1 VRVTINIFTKIF
13 LSLLVLI
20 GTAFFVVPAT
30 EVEAQSQIQKP
41 VCLNTS
47 TGDLYTT
54 GCPTASPWVTSNMIL
69 KKDGFCK
76 KALGANSYTID
87 QVDSRKTTSGDTEYK
102 LNRTGDRCIDI
113 YTSEITEKT
122 PGVPVGIF
130 IKYSTL
136 STYGTT
142 TPPIIP
148 PTTTGGTKPQ
158 TPKPTGGTTTTTTP
172 SDTCDGNF
180 KKVGPLCVPKS
191 NFGADTIAGETDA
204 PGLAARIIRIL
215 LYFAGI
221 VAVIMIIYGGYLVMT
236 AAGNETQAATGRKTL
251 TNAIIGLVIVVLAY
265 FVIQVV
271 INFVS

>member
-1 VRVTINIFTKIF
+1 MRVIINIFTKIF

-30 EVEAQSQIQKP
+30 EVEAQSGFAKP
-41 VCLNTS
+41 LCWNKT
-47 TGDLYTT
+47 TGEIYKT
-54 GCPTASPWVTSNMIL
+54 GCPSGTPWLSGSVVMTNG
-69 KKDGFCK
+69 GFCK
-76 KALGANSYTID
+76 KFVPDSGYDVYKLESQTNGGAI
-87 QVDSRKTTSGDTEYK
+87 EYK
-102 LNRTGDRCIDI
+102 LN
-113 YTSEITEKT
+113 TEGTKCVNNF
-122 PGVPVGIF
+122 PSDSGPVIPLAEF
-130 IKYSTL
+130 IKYDPL
-136 STYGTT
+136 KTYGTT

-148 PTTTGGTKPQ
+148 STTSGGTKPQ
-158 TPKPTGGTTTTTTP
+158 TPKPPTGGTTTTTT
-172 SDTCDGNF
+172 SSSVACDGNF

-204 PGLAARIIRIL
+204 PGLATRIIKIL

-221 VAVIMIIYGGYLVMT
+221 VAVVMIIYGGYLVMT

>member
-1 VRVTINIFTKIF
+1 MRVTINIFTKIF

-30 EVEAQSQIQKP
+30 EVEAQSGFAKP
-41 VCLNTS
+41 LCWNKT
-47 TGDLYTT
+47 TGEIYKT
-54 GCPTASPWVTSNMIL
+54 GCPTAAPWLSGSVVMDDIN
-69 KKDGFCK
+69 KGFCK
-76 KALGANSYTID
+76 KFDPNLGYYDVYQLASQKNGG
-87 QVDSRKTTSGDTEYK
+87 VVEYK
-102 LNRTGDRCIDI
+102 LDSGGTKCVDKFPSDLGLVTALAD
-113 YTSEITEKT
+113 
-122 PGVPVGIF
+122 F
-130 IKYSTL
+130 IKYDPL
-136 STYGTT
+136 KTYGTT

-148 PTTTGGTKPQ
+148 PTTTGGPKPQ
-158 TPKPTGGTTTTTTP
+158 TPKPTGGTTTTTTTS